1 MGRPKQ
7 LLPFGK
13 ISLLRHA
20 AETALA
26 TGFSPVVVVLGA
38 EREACAA
45 EVAGLPVLTA
55 ANLDWEQGMGSS
67 LRAGVEMLEENAP
80 AVEGVLVLLHDQPR
94 VAATT
99 LRALVELW
107 EPPRHPIAAAFY
119 GGALGVPAVFDRS
132 FFPDLKNLRGS
143 EGAKKI
149 LLRHASTVASLDVP
163 EAADDIDSPEDYR
176 RVSSGAI

>member
-26 TGFSPVVVVLGA
+26 TSFSPVVIVLGA

-45 EVAGLPVLTA
+45 EIAGLPVLTA
-55 ANLDWEQGMGSS
+55 INSDWEQGMGSS
-67 LRAGVEMLEENAP
+67 LRAGVEMLEKHAP
-80 AVEGVLVLLHDQPR
+80 AVEGVLILLHDQPR
-94 VAATT
+94 VAAGT
-99 LRALVELW
+99 LRALVGLW

-119 GGALGVPAVFDRS
+119 GDAPGVPAVFDRS
-132 FFPDLKNLRGS
+132 FFPDLKNLRGP

-149 LLRHASTVASLDVP
+149 ILRHASAVASLNVP
-163 EAADDIDSPEDYR
+163 EAGDDIDSPEDYR
-176 RVSSGAI
+176 RVSSEVI